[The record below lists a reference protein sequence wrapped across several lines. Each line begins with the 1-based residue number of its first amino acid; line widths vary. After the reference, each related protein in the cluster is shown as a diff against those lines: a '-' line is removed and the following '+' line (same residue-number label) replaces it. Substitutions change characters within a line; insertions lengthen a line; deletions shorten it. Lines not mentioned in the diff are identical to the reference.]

1 MPLNRRHL
9 LIGSLA
15 LAATPSRAQTEKPQG
30 LDAAQFGVRAHAP
43 GDQTQQ
49 LQRAIDRAAQAQQP
63 LWLSTGTYRSGPL
76 TLRAGSQI
84 VGARGARIALV
95 RGPSLFSARDAD
107 GVALSGLT
115 LDGGST
121 PLGRDG
127 GLINITGAHNLRI
140 SDCAISNSNGNAIGL
155 FHSSGTISGNSITGS
170 ADNALYCVDNIGLV
184 LRGNTIAISG
194 NGGIRVWQSVKRS
207 DGSIIEGNTIEDTQA
222 RAGGS
227 GQNGNGINVFRAAG
241 VTVRGN
247 TIRRAAFSAVR
258 GNAAS
263 NFQVIGNRCE
273 GFGETAMYAE
283 FEYENA
289 SFIDNVI
296 DDAANGIAVTNF
308 DVGGHGGRVTGN
320 IVRNIGQ
327 RVKSTLTDG
336 SGNGFGISVEADT
349 IASGNTI
356 ENCAYAGLRLGFGP
370 YLRNVTAS
378 GNTIRHSPYGIV
390 VSVVKGAGRAAI
402 TGNSIQGATRGAI
415 VGVAWHKAMSGDLAV
430 SGADKFPL
438 LKLSGNKVS

>member
-1 MPLNRRHL
+1 MLLNRRHL

-15 LAATPSRAQTEKPQG
+15 LVATPSRAETEKPQG
-30 LDAAQFGVRAHAP
+30 LNAAQFGVRAHAP

-49 LQRAIDRAAQAQQP
+49 LQRAIDRAAQERQP
-63 LWLSTGTYRSGPL
+63 LWLAPGHYRSGPL
-76 TLRAGSQI
+76 TLRPGSQI
-84 VGARGARIALV
+84 IGAPGTRIALV
-95 RGPSLFSARDAD
+95 RGPSLFAAQDAD
-107 GVALSGLT
+107 GVVLSGLS

-121 PLGRDG
+121 PLPRDS
-127 GLINITGAHNLRI
+127 GLIAITGARNLRI
-140 SDCAISNSNGNAIGL
+140 TDCAIANANGNAIGL
-155 FHSSGTISGNSITGS
+155 FQSGGTISGNSITDS

-184 LRGNTIAISG
+184 LRGNTIAKSG
-194 NGGIRVWQSVKRS
+194 NGGIRIWQSIKRS
-207 DGSIIEGNTIEDTQA
+207 DGSLIEGNTIEDTQA

-241 VTVRGN
+241 VIVRGN
-247 TIRRAAFSAVR
+247 TIKRAAFSAVR

-263 NFQVIGNRCE
+263 NFQVIGNVCE

-289 SFIDNVI
+289 SFVDNTI

-336 SGNGFGISVEADT
+336 SGNGFGISVEADS

-378 GNTIRHSPYGIV
+378 GNTIRQSPYGIV
-390 VSVVKGAGRAAI
+390 VSVVKGASRAAI
-402 TGNSIQGATRGAI
+402 TGNMIDGASRGAV
-415 VGVAWHKAMSGDLAV
+415 VGLAWHKAMSGDLTKG
-430 SGADKFPL
+430 GAEKFPL
-438 LKLSGNKVS
+438 LRLSGNKVS